1 MARAS
6 LIDDYVT
13 ALDRRLRGPAALKD
27 DLLAEARDSLVDA
40 ADAHR
45 SRGLPDTDAQR
56 RAVTEFGPV
65 TTVARDYQGVLG
77 LAHGTRTLRTVIL
90 VLPLAHLLWEL
101 NRRFWIGAWDPFA
114 APPPDWYLLVARA
127 NDAAS
132 WVAAGAALL
141 ALLTG
146 RALARLGVG
155 ATTLARLAG
164 AVAAVA
170 VGAASTGNL
179 SIMVATAHL
188 DPSRLLMPPPVLA
201 ASLVSLLVLAR
212 LAVLARRCVV
222 FSSV

>member
-27 DLLAEARDSLVDA
+27 DLVAEARDSLADA

-45 SRGLPDTDAQR
+45 SRGLPDHDAEH

-65 TTVARDYQGVLG
+65 ATVARDYQSVLG
-77 LAHGTRTLRTVIL
+77 LAHGARTLRTVVL
-90 VLPLAHLLWEL
+90 VLPTAHVLWEL
-101 NRRFWIGAWDPFA
+101 NRRFWIGAWGAFP

-127 NDAAS
+127 NDSAS
-132 WVAAGAALL
+132 WVVAGAALL

-146 RALARLGVG
+146 RALARRGVA

-170 VGAASTGNL
+170 VTTAAGGNVAIVL
-179 SIMVATAHL
+179 ATAHL
-188 DPSRLLMPPPVLA
+188 DASRLLTSPPVLA

-212 LAVLARRCVV
+212 LAVLARRSVV